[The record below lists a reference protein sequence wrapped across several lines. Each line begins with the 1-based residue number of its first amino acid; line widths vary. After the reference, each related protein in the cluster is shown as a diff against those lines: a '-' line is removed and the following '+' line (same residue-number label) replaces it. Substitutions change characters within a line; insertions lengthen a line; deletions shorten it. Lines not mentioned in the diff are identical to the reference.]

1 MPNAAPA
8 RPHCPETRRGEV
20 IALAHQTC
28 RRCGCPVRGKGYEK
42 NDVTYC
48 CESCA
53 ERFECECG
61 CIDMG
66 DGG

>member
-1 MPNAAPA
+1 M
-8 RPHCPETRRGEV
+8 